1 MYRAKI
7 EVSLKP
13 GYSDPEGKMTAQ
25 SLRELKFSTK
35 KVNVSKLYTI
45 YFEAESIEKA
55 EEIIEQICRKLLANP
70 VKDNYS
76 FEIEE
81 EK

>member
-13 GYSDPEGKMTAQ
+13 GYSDPEGEMTAQ
-25 SLRELKFSTK
+25 SLIELKFSTK
-35 KVNVSKLYTI
+35 KVIVSKLYTI
-45 YFEAESIEKA
+45 YFEAESKENA
-55 EEIIEQICRKLLANP
+55 EEIIEQMCRKLLANP
-70 VKDNYS
+70 IKDNYS

>member
-13 GYSDPEGKMTAQ
+13 GHSDPEGEMTAQ

-45 YFEAESIEKA
+45 YFEAESNEKA
-55 EEIIEQICRKLLANP
+55 KEIIEQMCRKLLANP
-70 VKDNYS
+70 IKDDYS